1 MRIIGLLL
9 LLLLALVGVPP
20 ARADH
25 ELSLLRE
32 RGLALMR
39 HGGAIPAPP
48 GATPPVPGCDP
59 GAVLTEMGREEMRRW
74 GAALRSAGLPPVTLL
89 TSHQCSAWETAVL
102 LDLGPVVT
110 DPALD
115 PWDRAEGAT
124 RGEQLRQ
131 HVVALEGARRQGAG
145 PVIMITHRANILAV
159 TGIEASHGELLL
171 LRADRGSLGL
181 LGRLQME

>member
-1 MRIIGLLL
+1 MRIACFLLL
-9 LLLLALVGVPP
+9 LSLPGVTP

-25 ELSLLRE
+25 DPTLLRDH
-32 RGLALMR
+32 GIVLMR

-48 GATPPVPGCDP
+48 GTLAPVPGCDP

-74 GAALRSAGLPPVTLL
+74 GLALRQAGMPPVTLV
-89 TSHQCSAWETAVL
+89 TSHQCSAWETAML
-102 LDLGPVVT
+102 LDLGPVIP
-110 DPALD
+110 DAALD
-115 PWDRAEGAT
+115 PWDRAEAAT

-131 HVVALEGARRQGAG
+131 HVISLERARRQGAG
-145 PVIMITHRANILAV
+145 AVILVTHRANILAV
-159 TGIEASHGELLL
+159 TGIEAAHGELLM